1 MESGGLGMIYQ
12 TEVLI
17 ANEAQGEVMRLD
29 APISFWGGVDPTTS
43 KITLANH
50 PQIGQKISGKILVI
64 PTLIGSSSSSA
75 ILLELIY
82 SNVAPKALILGGR
95 DAILPIGVVVAE
107 QLGLEP
113 LPVLMM
119 ENPPFQSG
127 EMLRIDVDGSIH
139 TNGNI

>member
-1 MESGGLGMIYQ
+1 MIYQ

>member
-1 MESGGLGMIYQ
+1 MIYQ

-17 ANEAQGEVMRLD
+17 ANETQGEVMRLD

-127 EMLRIDVDGSIH
+127 EKLSLHLDGSIH
-139 TNGNI
+139 TDGKE